1 MDGLVA
7 VSPTAAPWI
16 RPYRAVEWVSGPREP
31 EPVAIARSRT
41 GLELLEAG
49 VNSCVV
55 LAEVT
60 AIVAGSWAAQSLLMP
75 TMELGDRGPSVAE
88 LEASFLT
95 PEAIENLELG
105 EELNEAIAAEWA
117 QHRETPP
124 RPQPQSR
131 PQPPRSPQIPLPEP
145 LDNALAA
152 PEWIPQ
158 P

>member
-1 MDGLVA
+1 MDGVVA
-7 VSPTAAPWI
+7 ASLAAAPWV

-60 AIVAGSWAAQSLLMP
+60 AIVAGSWAVQSLVMP
-75 TMELGDRGPSVAE
+75 PTELGDRGPSAAQ
-88 LEASFLT
+88 LDASFLT
-95 PEAIENLELG
+95 PEAIEDLDLV
-105 EELNEAIAAEWA
+105 EELRDAIAAEWA
-117 QHRETPP
+117 QHRETSHT
-124 RPQPQSR
+124 Q
-131 PQPPRSPQIPLPEP
+131 PRSPLPEASE
-145 LDNALAA
+145 NALAE
-152 PEWIPQ
+152 PEWMPL

>member
-1 MDGLVA
+1 MDGVVA
-7 VSPTAAPWI
+7 ASLTASPTAAPWI

-41 GLELLEAG
+41 GLEVLEAG

-60 AIVAGSWAAQSLLMP
+60 AIVAGSWAVQSLLMP
-75 TMELGDRGPSVAE
+75 PTELGDRGPSVAQ
-88 LEASFLT
+88 LDGSFPT
-95 PEAIENLELG
+95 PEAIEDLDLV
-105 EELNEAIAAEWA
+105 EELRDAIAAEWA

-124 RPQPQSR
+124 QQQRAALTG
-131 PQPPRSPQIPLPEP
+131 RS
-145 LDNALAA
+145 DNALAE
-152 PEWIPQ
+152 PEWIPL